1 MFRRLLYLSFLLV
14 PLLPAIVR
22 AADQRA
28 ILEVR
33 LNEVKMGEVSV
44 FLRNTDVLVRL
55 KDLQTAGLKALPE
68 GHEII
73 RGEPYVL
80 LSSLAPQLTFRVDE
94 RDLTLN
100 LMAQPS
106 IMGFNRFDV
115 QPNRPA
121 AIRYSEDTSGFV
133 NYSLNLRDFRYS
145 TAFSEAGITVRNGL
159 LYGAISRNEDG
170 SFVRG
175 LSNLTINNRDNLN
188 RTVVGDRLVTSDV
201 LGGNLVLGGISFFR
215 EFSLDPYFVRNP
227 GLKLFWCRRHALY
240 CGCLCQWPTFATH
253 TAATGRI

>member
-1 MFRRLLYLSFLLV
+1 MFRRLLYLSSFLV
-14 PLLPAIVR
+14 SLLPAIVR

-28 ILEVR
+28 ILELK
-33 LNEVKMGEVSV
+33 LNEIKKGEVSV
-44 FLRNTDVLVRL
+44 FLSNTDVLVRL
-55 KDLQTAGLKALPE
+55 KDLQAAGLKSLPE
-68 GHEII
+68 GHEMI

-80 LSSLAPQLTFRVDE
+80 LSSLAPQLTFKVDE
-94 RDLTLN
+94 RDLTLS
-100 LMAQPS
+100 LTAQPS

-121 AIRYSEDTSGFV
+121 GIHYSEDTSAFV